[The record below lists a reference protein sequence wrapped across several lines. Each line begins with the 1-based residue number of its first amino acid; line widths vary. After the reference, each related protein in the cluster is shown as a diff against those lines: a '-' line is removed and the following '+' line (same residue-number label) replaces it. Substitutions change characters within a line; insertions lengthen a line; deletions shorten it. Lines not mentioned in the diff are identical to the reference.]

1 MDWFSQQ
8 IRASEKIQLTLMR
21 KTEIQEI
28 LFKNNIASISNL
40 ARRPVVMYVLY
51 QDHQALSGLA

>member
-1 MDWFSQQ
+1 MDWFSARLESQKKN
-8 IRASEKIQLTLMR
+8 STTLMR

-40 ARRPVVMYVLY
+40 ARRSVAMYVLC
-51 QDHQALSGLA
+51 QDH